1 MRIRSLVFG
10 VLLMVVPLTLSV
22 SPVASESGK
31 ENSPSVIQAFPPA
44 YPPIARAGQV
54 SGEVIAEATVDSG
67 GAVTSVS
74 IVKGHKLLNGAVEK
88 AASRW
93 KFSPPGRGAKN
104 RKVQLIFQ
112 FTLIPANKG
121 TPDDLGVVFWPP
133 YKVEVRDAPYRVD

>member
-10 VLLMVVPLTLSV
+10 ALLMIVPLMLSV
-22 SPVASESGK
+22 SPLASEGGN
-31 ENSPSVIQAFPPA
+31 ENSSPVTQAIPPA
-44 YPPIARAGQV
+44 YPPMARAARV
-54 SGEVIAEATVDSG
+54 SGEVVAEATVDSG

-74 IVKGHKLLNGAVEK
+74 IVKGHDLLNGAAEK

-93 KFSPPGRGAKN
+93 KFSPLGRGAKN
-104 RKVQLIFQ
+104 RKVRLIFQ

-133 YKVEVRDAPYRVD
+133 YK